1 MLYFKTISPV
11 TGHISVSLSSKEY
24 AAAGFALA
32 EVFAA
37 CASCDSCDSSAVSV
51 PCASLPV
58 VIFSCAAESPSAF
71 APALAASASSL
82 PSVFSGACKMSEY
95 SCVTSSVRS
104 ATLSCPDSFKLT
116 IFSLI
121 FFSFRN

>member
-11 TGHISVSLSSKEY
+11 TGHISISLSSKEY

-37 CASCDSCDSSAVSV
+37 CDSCDSSAVSV

-71 APALAASASSL
+71 APALA
-82 PSVFSGACKMSEY
+82 CWH
-95 SCVTSSVRS
+95 VRWCT
-104 ATLSCPDSFKLT
+104 AV
-116 IFSLI
+116 
-121 FFSFRN
+121 

>member
-37 CASCDSCDSSAVSV
+37 CDSSAVSV

-82 PSVFSGACKMSEY
+82 PSVFSGTCKMSEY

-116 IFSLI
+116 IFS
-121 FFSFRN
+121 